1 VSRII
6 LIDGVYPEETRVVIH
21 ENNLIQE
28 FDYETAAKKQIKG
41 NIYLAKVT
49 RVEPSLQAAF
59 IDYGGGKHGFL
70 PFNEIHQDYFNIPI
84 SDRKSSNE
92 DQEEFSHEEITNKIR
107 SIEPP
112 VFSNEEIEEV
122 VTDTTVPDEVP
133 CTIDQQIII
142 DQEVDLNQQEKLEED
157 DQDQDAEE
165 IERDEIEDKLVAFNP
180 YKSYNIQEVIKKNQ
194 VIVVQAIKEE
204 RGNKGATFTSFIS
217 LAGRYCVLMPNSDK
231 QSGISRRID
240 NFDDRKRLKSII
252 SSLTVPSGVS
262 VIVRTAGC
270 SRTRAEITRDYDY
283 LVRLWNNIRDHILRS
298 KAPSFIHEEGDLI
311 KRTIRDLYD
320 NTIDEILV
328 QGDVSFKQAK
338 EFIKMIIPTH
348 AHKVKQYRNK
358 VPIFCKYQ
366 IDGQLSDLYST
377 IAELKSG
384 GYIVINQTE
393 ALISID
399 VNSGRSTSER
409 NIEETATKTNLE
421 AVYEAARQLRLRDL
435 SGLIVIDFIDMI
447 DSRNRKLI
455 EREMRDALQNDRA
468 KIQLGSISSFGLFEM
483 SRQRLRPSFIE
494 ANSIKCGSCNGKG
507 TVRAPES
514 NAVLILRTI
523 ENEICKGDY
532 EQANLYTHPDV
543 AIYLLNYKRKDI
555 AEIESRY
562 RTKIMF
568 YQDVKSTPDSF
579 SIERIKSGSIA
590 KQDVPMNVAPIYDDG
605 SIIDDQDENN
615 NKSLK
620 KNWKNRT
627 INSDEVEE
635 KSVKP
640 PYNPSKRFNKKP
652 IKNNA
657 KEAVIVLDE
666 VAKEEVKKENPNK
679 KETYA
684 KRRRKFNRD
693 RTTNNTIN
701 ETTTTAEQ
709 PSLLKGLWR
718 RIVD

>member
-1 VSRII
+1 MSKII

-70 PFNEIHQDYFNIPI
+70 PFNEIHPDYFNVPI
-84 SDRKSSNE
+84 SDRKSSG
-92 DQEEFSHEEITNKIR
+92 EELVGFNHEEITSQIR

-122 VTDTTVPDEVP
+122 IEEEEVVVDEVLS
-133 CTIDQQIII
+133 
-142 DQEVDLNQQEKLEED
+142 EVDQTVIAYEETDLNLQEKSEED
-157 DQDQDAEE
+157 DEDHDA
-165 IERDEIEDKLVAFNP
+165 DEIEIDETEDKSSAFNP

-252 SSLTVPSGVS
+252 SALTVPAGVS

-283 LVRLWNNIRDHILRS
+283 LVRLWNNIRDHILAS

-328 QGDVSFKQAK
+328 QGEVSFKQAK

-348 AHKVKQYRNK
+348 AHKVKQYRSK

-366 IDGQLSDLYST
+366 IDGQLSALYST

-409 NIEETATKTNLE
+409 NIEETAAKTNLE
-421 AVYEAARQLRLRDL
+421 AVYETARQLRLRDL
-435 SGLIVIDFIDMI
+435 SGLIVIDFIDML

-455 EREMRDALQNDRA
+455 EREMREALKNDRA
-468 KIQLGSISSFGLFEM
+468 KIQLGSISAFGLFEM

-494 ANSIKCGSCNGKG
+494 ANSIKCGHCNGKG

-543 AIYLLNYKRKDI
+543 AIYLLNHKRKDI
-555 AEIESRY
+555 AEIETRY

-568 YQDVKSTPDSF
+568 FQDVKSTPDSF
-579 SIERIKSGSIA
+579 SIERIKSGSMA
-590 KQDVPMNVAPIYDDG
+590 KQDVPMNVAPVYDDG
-605 SIIDDQDENN
+605 SIVDNGQENE
-615 NKSLK
+615 NKPPK
-620 KNWKNRT
+620 KNWKSRG
-627 INSDEVEE
+627 SDADEVE
-635 KSVKP
+635 VKP
-640 PYNPSKRFNKKP
+640 AKPVHNHPSKKFNKKP
-652 IKNNA
+652 VKNNE
-657 KEAVIVLDE
+657 KEAVIVAEE
-666 VAKEEVKKENPNK
+666 VVKEEVKKES
-679 KETYA
+679 YS
-684 KRRRKFNRD
+684 KRRKRFNRD
-693 RTTNNTIN
+693 RAAKNAVRETIQKP
-701 ETTTTAEQ
+701 EQ
-709 PSLLKGLWR
+709 PSLLQGLWR